1 MIASWLGASILFA
14 QSVVG
19 GHGHGQR
26 ASEANCCTRCGVAMP
41 ELVAQ
46 VNRLQ
51 TALKWRDRERAAHSL
66 RRFDWK
72 CHPEIVDVLASALLN
87 DKHEEVREEAAQSL
101 TRMAPCTV
109 FAHEAL
115 ARAAASDSDRSTRRC
130 AAKGLKALTRHCGA
144 GCRGCAVLADTP
156 TRPPSATP
164 AVDREIEVIPS
175 LEPLPPVDS
184 SVESSAARAG
194 SAAVEHSTL
203 TSEGLPVPLEGPLRE
218 PRGRQPTPAP
228 SQD

>member
-14 QSVVG
+14 QALVG
-19 GHGHGQR
+19 GHGHGHR
-26 ASEANCCTRCGVAMP
+26 APEADCCTRCGVVMP

-51 TALKWRDRERAAHSL
+51 TAPKWRDRERAAHAL
-66 RRFDWK
+66 RRIDWK

-87 DKHEEVREEAAQSL
+87 DQHEEVREEAAQSL

-115 ARAAASDSDRSTRRC
+115 ARAAANDPDRSTRRC
-130 AAKGLKALTRHCGA
+130 AAKGLKALTRRCGA
-144 GCRGCAVLADTP
+144 GCHGCAVVADTL

-164 AVDREIEVIPS
+164 AVEREIEVVPS
-175 LEPLPPVDS
+175 LEPLPPV
-184 SVESSAARAG
+184 ESSAQP
-194 SAAVEHSTL
+194 SAAPTGSSAVERSPV
-203 TSEGLPVPLEGPLRE
+203 TSETPSVPLEAPSAE
-218 PRGRQPTPAP
+218 PQGRRPTRAP
-228 SQD
+228 SQQ